1 MNFVPKMNRRSFVVG
16 AASVGG
22 GLALG
27 LNIPF
32 GSQVVRAADGSP
44 AGIEGR
50 PKLELGLYWFT

>member
-1 MNFVPKMNRRSFVVG
+1 MNFVPKMNRRSFMVG

-44 AGIEGR
+44 G
-50 PKLELGLYWFT
+50 PTTLW